1 MHTCNQIGKIDL
13 TDAEITMYGKANIE
27 LSNDCQSGRYDDT
40 DRQRGIAAREAAA
53 REAAFADSVEEESSG
68 LKALTMSWL

>member
-1 MHTCNQIGKIDL
+1 MIH
-13 TDAEITMYGKANIE
+13 
-27 LSNDCQSGRYDDT
+27 CQSGRYDDT
-40 DRQRGIAAREAAA
+40 DRQRGIAAREAAAREAAA

>member
-1 MHTCNQIGKIDL
+1 MIH
-13 TDAEITMYGKANIE
+13 
-27 LSNDCQSGRYDDT
+27 CQSGRYDDT